1 MKLDNFLDN
10 NDKKRGEEVSLTR
23 GKFSLDRKKKKK
35 KREKKRKKND
45 EPPWPRSTY
54 FFL

>member
-23 GKFSLDRKKKKK
+23 GKFSLDRKKK
-35 KREKKRKKND
+35 EKKRKEKKK
-45 EPPWPRSTY
+45 ERRTALTSFY

>member
-23 GKFSLDRKKKKK
+23 GKFSLDRKKKEKERKEKK
-35 KREKKRKKND
+35 KERRTALT
-45 EPPWPRSTY
+45 SFY